1 MPRSARAY
9 LEDVRD
15 ACSAIEHITITSDL
29 AEYLAD
35 RVQRSAME
43 REFLII
49 GEAVNRLS
57 VLWPDIASTLTGARL
72 IVDFRNRLAHEYHN
86 IDDEMVW
93 AIGEVDVP
101 VLAGEIDDAL
111 AGLTEE

>member
-15 ACSAIEHITITSDL
+15 ACAAIDHIT
-29 AEYLAD
+29 
-35 RVQRSAME
+35 
-43 REFLII
+43 
-49 GEAVNRLS
+49 
-57 VLWPDIASTLTGARL
+57 IASTLTGARL

-93 AIGEVDVP
+93 AIAEVDVT
-101 VLAGEIDDAL
+101 VLSREIDSAL
-111 AGLTEE
+111 AGLPEG